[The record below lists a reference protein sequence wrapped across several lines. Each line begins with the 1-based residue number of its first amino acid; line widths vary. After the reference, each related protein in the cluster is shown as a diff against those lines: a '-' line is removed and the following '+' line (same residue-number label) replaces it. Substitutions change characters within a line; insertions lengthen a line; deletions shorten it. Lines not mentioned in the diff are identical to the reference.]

1 MNFHLRAIVL
11 TLARGEIPGAHAG
24 DMIETM
30 VEDAGVEPIL
40 RSWLMLDNHDTQ
52 RLATMLPD
60 TDRRR
65 IAQVLQFTL
74 PGAGRVL
81 RLGTW
86 HDRRRRPGDARTDAL
101 GSDRRG
107 RPGRLG

>member
-1 MNFHLRAIVL
+1 
-11 TLARGEIPGAHAG
+11 
-24 DMIETM
+24 MIETM

-65 IAQVLQFTL
+65 IA
-74 PGAGRVL
+74 GAPVHASRRSYYGSE
-81 RLGTW
+81 LGMTG
-86 HDRRRRPGDARTDAL
+86 GDDPEMRADAL